1 MGLLPP
7 ARGSKSALGCHL
19 GRRAGCRGLWPQ
31 ADRVGVEVGAE
42 PVSRLTRWPGSERV
56 LGPWAG
62 KVLILDSVNWV
73 GFWEVPIRPPVGSNT
88 G

>member
-1 MGLLPP
+1 M
-7 ARGSKSALGCHL
+7 
-19 GRRAGCRGLWPQ
+19 
-31 ADRVGVEVGAE
+31 GAE

-73 GFWEVPIRPPVGSNT
+73 GFWRSRSVLLSVLTPDDGLVPELPGPWKRRWG
-88 G
+88 